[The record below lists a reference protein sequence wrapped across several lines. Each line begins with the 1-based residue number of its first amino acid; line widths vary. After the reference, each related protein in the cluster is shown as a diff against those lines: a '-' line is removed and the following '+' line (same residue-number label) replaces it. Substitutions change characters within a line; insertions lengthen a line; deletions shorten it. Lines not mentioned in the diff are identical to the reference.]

1 MNYDLE
7 KYRMK
12 PDVVAFLEKVQA
24 SYPPHSEAASI
35 EEGRRSYE
43 VMCTHFDTL
52 IPDGIEIRDDVVEGR
67 DGPISIRL
75 YLPREPSS
83 DATVIYYHGGGFA
96 IGNLDT
102 HNTICADMA
111 SETNLR
117 VVAVDYRLTPEHRFP
132 AHFHDAIDAFDALDE
147 GRTIVC
153 GDSAGA
159 TLAAAVCA
167 ARHGSEQQ
175 PIGQVLIYAF
185 LGGLIMG
192 LPSYEES
199 SDAPLLTTQD
209 VHYFED
215 LRSAGNPSNDDPTYF
230 PLVQEDFSGFPPCA
244 AFAAEYD
251 PIRDD
256 SVEYVNQLR
265 AAGVQAECTVEKGLV
280 HGYLRGRY
288 MSLDAGNSFQRIC
301 KAIRTFSA
309 GK

>member
-7 KYRMK
+7 KYPMK
-12 PDVVAFLEKVQA
+12 PDVVAFLEKVEA

-43 VMCTHFDTL
+43 VMCTHFDTP
-52 IPDGIEIRDDVVEGR
+52 IPNGIDIRDDVVEGR
-67 DGPISIRL
+67 DGPISIRW
-75 YLPREPSS
+75 YTPREPSS
-83 DATVIYYHGGGFA
+83 DATVIYYHGGGFVL
-96 IGNLDT
+96 GNLDT

-117 VVAVDYRLTPEHRFP
+117 VVAVDYRLTPQHRFP
-132 AHFHDAIDAFDALDE
+132 AHFHDALDAFAALDE

-153 GDSAGA
+153 GDSAGG
-159 TLAAAVCA
+159 TLAAAVCVD
-167 ARHGSEQQ
+167 RNGSEQQ

-185 LGGLIMG
+185 LGGVIMK
-192 LPSYEES
+192 LPSYEEA

-215 LRSAGNPSNDDPTYF
+215 LRSAGKPSNNDPTYF

-244 AFAAEYD
+244 AFAAEFD

-256 SVEYVNQLR
+256 SVEYVNRLQT
-265 AAGVQAECTVEKGLV
+265 AGVQAECTIEKGLV
-280 HGYLRGRY
+280 HAYLRGRH

-301 KAIRTFSA
+301 NAIRNFGTE
-309 GK
+309 K

>member
-1 MNYDLE
+1 MNYDLK
-7 KYRMK
+7 KYPMK
-12 PDVVAFLEKVQA
+12 PDVVAFLEKVEA

-43 VMCTHFDTL
+43 VMCTHFDTP
-52 IPDGIEIRDDVVEGR
+52 IPNGIDIRDNVVEGR

-75 YLPREPSS
+75 YIPREPSS
-83 DATVIYYHGGGFA
+83 DATVIYYHGGGFVL
-96 IGNLDT
+96 GNLDT

-132 AHFHDAIDAFDALDE
+132 AHFHDAIDAFSALDE

-153 GDSAGA
+153 GDSAGG

-167 ARHGSEQQ
+167 DRHGSEQQ
-175 PIGQVLIYAF
+175 PIGHVLIYAF
-185 LGGLIMG
+185 LGGVIME
-192 LPSYEES
+192 LPSYEEV

-230 PLVQEDFSGFPPCA
+230 PLVQGDFSGFPPCA
-244 AFAAEYD
+244 AFAAEFD

-256 SVEYVNQLR
+256 SVEYVNRLQT
-265 AAGVQAECTVEKGLV
+265 AGVQAECTIEKGLV
-280 HGYLRGRY
+280 HAYLRGRH
-288 MSLDAGNSFQRIC
+288 MSLDASNSFQRIC
-301 KAIRTFSA
+301 NAIRNFGTE
-309 GK
+309 K

>member
-7 KYRMK
+7 KYPMK

-43 VMCTHFDTL
+43 VMCTHFDSP

-67 DGPISIRL
+67 DGLISIRL
-75 YLPREPSS
+75 YIPHEPSS
-83 DATVIYYHGGGFA
+83 DATVIYYHGGGFS

-132 AHFHDAIDAFDALDE
+132 AHFHDALDAFTALDE

-153 GDSAGA
+153 GDSAGG
-159 TLAAAVCA
+159 TLAAAVCVNC
-167 ARHGSEQQ
+167 HGSEQQ

-185 LGGLIMG
+185 LGGVIMG
-192 LPSYEES
+192 LPSYEEA

-209 VHYFED
+209 VHYFEN
-215 LRSAGNPSNDDPTYF
+215 LRSAGNPSNDNPTYF

-244 AFAAEYD
+244 AFAAEFD

-256 SVEYVNQLR
+256 SVEYVNRLR
-265 AAGVQAECTVEKGLV
+265 DAGVQAECTVEKGLV

-288 MSLDAGNSFQRIC
+288 MSSDAGNSFQRIC
-301 KAIRTFSA
+301 RTIRDFREV
-309 GK
+309 K

>member
-7 KYRMK
+7 KYPLK
-12 PDVVAFLEKVQA
+12 PDVVAFLDKVQA

-43 VMCTHFDTL
+43 VMCTHFDTP
-52 IPDGIEIRDDVVEGR
+52 IPDGIDIRDDVVKGR

-75 YLPREPSS
+75 YIPLQPSS
-83 DATVIYYHGGGFA
+83 DAIVIYYHGGGFA

-132 AHFHDAIDAFDALDE
+132 AHFHDAIDAFAALDE

-153 GDSAGA
+153 GDSAGG

-167 ARHGSEQQ
+167 DRHGSEQQ

-185 LGGLIMG
+185 LGGVFMG
-192 LPSYEES
+192 LPSYEEA

-209 VHYFED
+209 VHYFEN
-215 LRSAGNPSNDDPTYF
+215 LRSAGNPSSDDPTYF
-230 PLVQEDFSGFPPCA
+230 PLVQGNFSGFPSCA
-244 AFAAEYD
+244 AFAAEFD

-256 SVEYVNQLR
+256 SVEYVNRLR
-265 AAGVQAECTVEKGLV
+265 TAGVQAECTVEKGLV

-301 KAIRTFSA
+301 NAIRNFGTE
-309 GK
+309 K

>member
-7 KYRMK
+7 KYPMK
-12 PDVVAFLEKVQA
+12 PDVVAFLEKVQT
-24 SYPPHSEAASI
+24 SYPPHSEAGSI

-43 VMCTHFDTL
+43 VMCTYFDTP
-52 IPDGIEIRDDVVEGR
+52 IPDGIDIRDDVVEGR
-67 DGPISIRL
+67 EGPIPIRL
-75 YLPREPSS
+75 YIPRDPSS
-83 DATVIYYHGGGFA
+83 DTTVIYYHGGGFA

-132 AHFHDAIDAFDALDE
+132 AHFHDAIDAFAALDE

-153 GDSAGA
+153 GDSAGG
-159 TLAAAVCA
+159 TLAAAICA
-167 ARHGSEQQ
+167 DRHCSEQQ

-185 LGGLIMG
+185 LGGVIMG
-192 LPSYEES
+192 LPSYEEAS
-199 SDAPLLTTQD
+199 HAPLLTTQD

-215 LRSAGNPSNDDPTYF
+215 LRSAGNPSNDNPTYF

-244 AFAAEYD
+244 AFAAEFD

-256 SVEYVNQLR
+256 SVEYVNRLQD
-265 AAGVQAECTVEKGLV
+265 AGVQAECTVEKGLV

-301 KAIRTFSA
+301 NAIRNFGA
-309 GK
+309 EN

>member
-7 KYRMK
+7 KYQMK

-43 VMCTHFDTL
+43 VMCTHFDTP
-52 IPDGIEIRDDVVEGR
+52 IPDGIEIQDDIVEGR

-75 YLPREPSS
+75 YIPREPSS

-132 AHFHDAIDAFDALDE
+132 AHFHDAIDAFAALDE

-167 ARHGSEQQ
+167 ARHGSEHQ

-192 LPSYEES
+192 LPSYEDAF
-199 SDAPLLTTQD
+199 DAPLLTTQD
-209 VHYFED
+209 VHYFEK
-215 LRSAGNPSNDDPTYF
+215 LRSAGNPNNDDPTYF

-256 SVEYVNQLR
+256 SVEYVNRLR

-280 HGYLRGRY
+280 HGYLRGRH

-309 GK
+309 EK